1 MLVEIVQK
9 SCVTNQLKH
18 LFSQTDSPWEELSQR
33 YIGRI
38 GQEGRRA
45 ILFPDAI
52 KKWRIDVVAK
62 TGRLLHT
69 TGSC

>member
-1 MLVEIVQK
+1 MQK
-9 SCVTNQLKH
+9 SFVMNQLKH
-18 LFSQTDSPWEELSQR
+18 LFSQTDSPWEELRQR

-45 ILFPDAI
+45 ILFPHAI
-52 KKWRIDVVAK
+52 KKWRTDVVAK
-62 TGRLLHT
+62 RGRLLHT

>member
-1 MLVEIVQK
+1 MRK
-9 SCVTNQLKH
+9 SFVMNQLKH
-18 LFSQTDSPWEELSQR
+18 LFSQTDSPWEELRQR

-45 ILFPDAI
+45 ILFPHAI

-62 TGRLLHT
+62 RGRLLHT